1 MGTFRRSQAAQV
13 LLMIYSSSIVVC
25 WNPTFKRREAL
36 QLGSI
41 LPFANSPPATARTTP
56 PTGSS
61 RISIGKDVST
71 TGVGSTTTFSPI
83 QHPFYYTDDWV
94 GTKLSIRSLE
104 EAVNNQ
110 RSSSGSWDMG
120 KWPDPILRTPAADV
134 DMDRYQGSDL
144 LRRACDELR
153 ATAIVHGAVGL
164 AAQQCGVNA
173 RLIYLQ
179 QQQPAAVL
187 VNPTVLARSPEPVMR
202 VWRETCLVFP
212 PSFRATVLRDAWVLV
227 EFQDWR
233 GQLFRRTLHGETARA
248 LQHEMDHDRGILIT
262 DHIDEAEMEND
273 IMRAIERPGHETRMR
288 QAYDRYVV

>member
-1 MGTFRRSQAAQV
+1 MGSFRRSQAAQV
-13 LLMIYSSSIVVC
+13 LILIYSSSIVVC
-25 WNPTFKRREAL
+25 WNPAFQRREAL

-41 LPFANSPPATARTTP
+41 LPFANSPPAITSRPP

-61 RISIGKDVST
+61 RIPNDVVVSR
-71 TGVGSTTTFSPI
+71 TGVGRTTTFSPI

-94 GTKLSIRSLE
+94 GTKFPIRSLE

-110 RSSSGSWDMG
+110 RSSGCWDMG

-134 DMDRYQGSDL
+134 EMDRYQGSDL

-179 QQQPAAVL
+179 QQQPAVL
-187 VNPTVLARSPEPVMR
+187 VNPTILARSPEPAMR

-233 GQLFRRTLHGETARA
+233 GQSFRRTFYSETARA

-262 DHIDEAEMEND
+262 DHIDAAEMEND

-288 QAYDRYVV
+288 QAYDRYVA